1 MIENFLTLLGALLLV
16 MLVIFLS
23 YYATKYLAKGA
34 SKINGATHMKVMD
47 RIVLGQDR
55 ALLIVRIGASYYLI
69 GSSDQSISLLKEL
82 NPDELSFLQEGETQE
97 LPGFK
102 QSFRTVLKDR
112 ISKKS

>member
-1 MIENFLTLLGALLLV
+1 MIKGFFTLLGALLLV
-16 MLVIFLS
+16 VLIIFLS

-34 SKINGATHMKVMD
+34 AKISGASHMKVID

-55 ALLIVRIGASYYLI
+55 VLLIVQIGAAYYLI

-82 NPDELSFLQEGETQE
+82 NPDDLIFLQDNETQE
-97 LPGFK
+97 LPSFK

-112 ISKKS
+112 VSRKS